1 MKIIRND
8 TKFTITDFR
17 WDKKYSY
24 AKYEKDDNHGPRTY
38 AVGEKK
44 VPSVTTILS
53 ATQSEEKKKTLDA
66 WRERV
71 GYQEAQHIT
80 SQAANRGT
88 EMHFVLE
95 NYINGHGYLNLSK
108 EGAQARLMAHT
119 IIQNLPELKSHSW

>member
-24 AKYEKDDNHGPRTY
+24 AKYERDDTHGPRTY

-53 ATQSEEKKKTLDA
+53 ALNQKKRK
-66 WRERV
+66 R
-71 GYQEAQHIT
+71 
-80 SQAANRGT
+80 
-88 EMHFVLE
+88 
-95 NYINGHGYLNLSK
+95 
-108 EGAQARLMAHT
+108 
-119 IIQNLPELKSHSW
+119 P